1 MMKYF
6 ISNIVKRSFVAVC
19 VVMAIAQPAGAQSPS
34 WFLDFNENNIFPYRP
49 VPLAGPCNTRGTQ
62 ELLGHKLPAEQGG
75 TGIEDP
81 LSEDGHVIFNDGSLG
96 AKVAF
101 SNLIPQ
107 SDPTLSQLYR
117 DYYITMRWNYVKWGW
132 DGFETTTG
140 DEDKEFYSQGNADG
154 TPRKV
159 LVTNPETNKSIVA
172 VVLEAGPAPW
182 TGVLIPPDSLLNG
195 PSGETAEQRSA
206 RIAQLR
212 AWLNERAPDYWKTP
226 QAGTPEGYN
235 GRVSG
240 LPPTAIAALG
250 ATMRMADGSGHD
262 LIYSWAPDQTAQPGP
277 IGGST
282 SSDAASRAS
291 ACSGRTLNIDGL
303 TYAFPVEPQTKIDY
317 SNLPCGSTSGCHA
330 HETKYDPNSSAAF
343 DLMYGP
349 HGALDGKAVYAI
361 TDGTVYVRTVPYK
374 MGSGEANP
382 ECRSLHLYSDAA
394 YGDYHYWY
402 GHLMNVVDE
411 DTARQPGGRKVKA
424 GDKIAEV
431 AKYDFG
437 SSCRGGR
444 DHLHIDRGPL
454 GLDGGGGHGRD
465 LEFVEFLN
473 KMWEMLPEN

>member
-1 MMKYF
+1 
-6 ISNIVKRSFVAVC
+6 
-19 VVMAIAQPAGAQSPS
+19 
-34 WFLDFNENNIFPYRP
+34 
-49 VPLAGPCNTRGTQ
+49 
-62 ELLGHKLPAEQGG
+62 LGHKLPAEQGG

-282 SSDAASRAS
+282 SRRSEQGISLFWA
-291 ACSGRTLNIDGL
+291 N
-303 TYAFPVEPQTKIDY
+303 
-317 SNLPCGSTSGCHA
+317 
-330 HETKYDPNSSAAF
+330 TKYRRLNLCLPGRAA
-343 DLMYGP
+343 
-349 HGALDGKAVYAI
+349 
-361 TDGTVYVRTVPYK
+361 
-374 MGSGEANP
+374 
-382 ECRSLHLYSDAA
+382 
-394 YGDYHYWY
+394 
-402 GHLMNVVDE
+402 
-411 DTARQPGGRKVKA
+411 
-424 GDKIAEV
+424 DKN
-431 AKYDFG
+431 
-437 SSCRGGR
+437 R
-444 DHLHIDRGPL
+444 L
-454 GLDGGGGHGRD
+454 
-465 LEFVEFLN
+465 
-473 KMWEMLPEN
+473 